1 MIQGNHI
8 LKQESE
14 AFNRAHEWGD
24 IAGGNDGLGD
34 LMTGHRGGKMQSFVD
49 LPYEWREKRDLN
61 YNPFGHVERLS

>member
-14 AFNRAHEWGD
+14 AFKRTTEWGD

-34 LMTGHRGGKMQSFVD
+34 LMIGHRGSKTQSFVE
-49 LPYEWREKRDLN
+49 LPYE
-61 YNPFGHVERLS
+61 